1 MEATA
6 VTAEVTAEVMAEVM
20 EADMAVATVNICFQL
35 KTASSELLSI
45 ISNFSNLICV

>member
-6 VTAEVTAEVMAEVM
+6 VTAEVTAEVMVEVM

-35 KTASSELLSI
+35 NCIL
-45 ISNFSNLICV
+45 